1 MTKSTQLGMMA
12 GFLSM
17 MLITVLYLSD
27 PSLLVDGYE
36 RLTLLI
42 FAGTVIYGISQARTT
57 KLSANKVEDL
67 LKQDSEKIEDESSD
81 FAPFAELLRLGF
93 RIYVI
98 AFFIKFLFVYFL
110 FNYYDTSLI
119 EMVKDAY
126 VKVFIEHK
134 NPDET
139 EAIFQQRLAAFKEGA
154 FGPQLSDFLGIGI
167 ELIVGFVISFVTALF
182 FRRDQ
187 PDY

>member
-27 PSLLVDGYE
+27 PHLLVDGYE

-57 KLSANKVEDL
+57 NLTAKKMEDLLAANKVN
-67 LKQDSEKIEDESSD
+67 DESTD

-139 EAIFQQRLAAFKEGA
+139 EAIFQQRLAAFKEGT
-154 FGPQLSDFLGIGI
+154 FGPQLTDLLGIGI